1 MKNKKYVWTQA
12 WCDGWG
18 CIGVWPKDLVDAAE
32 TDKDDGRPILN
43 ESDMIVG
50 QGGGWDSG
58 GTFNDKWMRLAC
70 EAINNY
76 QSAPKTPKTPKTRQ
90 KRNF

>member
-1 MKNKKYVWTQA
+1 MKNKKYVWTKA
-12 WCDGWG
+12 LCNEWG
-18 CIGVWPKDLVDAAE
+18 CVGVWPKHLVDKAKRTE
-32 TDKDDGRPILN
+32 DGRPILN

-50 QGGGWDSG
+50 QGGGWDAQ

-76 QSAPKTPKTPKTRQ
+76 QSAPKPPKTPQKRQ
-90 KRNF
+90 KR